1 MDSKRRETL
10 EDLQQQ
16 VEEAWSDFQDR
27 LERLSSKILDLS
39 NSFGDD
45 LDALPEDQEDSDQA
59 VTLNRCMEDLQE
71 ASGEL
76 DSIVMASEVTRAIE
90 LMDALT
96 KD

>member
-39 NSFGDD
+39 NSFVDD